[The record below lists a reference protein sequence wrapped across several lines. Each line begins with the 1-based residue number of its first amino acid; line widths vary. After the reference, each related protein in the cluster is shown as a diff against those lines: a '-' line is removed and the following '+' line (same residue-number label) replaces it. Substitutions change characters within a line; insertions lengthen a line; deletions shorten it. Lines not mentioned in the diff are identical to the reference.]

1 MQTQTEAKI
10 SGAVAAALALLL
22 LFLLL
27 WFVYI
32 DMPISPEEEGIEV
45 AFGDSQ
51 SGGGNSEQMP
61 APAVEEQ
68 VAPPPTPAAPS
79 QNDLLTQEDEEA
91 LALARQRKE
100 EEQRRKAEEAERLRK
115 QKEEQERLE
124 AERIAREKAL
134 AEKQAREQ
142 QARDNA
148 NNLMSGAFGN
158 QTDNSAGSGV
168 TSGSGTQGN
177 PAGVVGGNPAG
188 GGSSGGN
195 RWSLKG
201 RKLKNTLT
209 KPKYDSSQEGIIVVV
224 IRVNAAGKVI
234 STAAGQGTTISD
246 QKMLQD
252 AFAEARKAQFSAGE
266 GDAVGT
272 ITYEYKNK

>member
-134 AEKQAREQ
+134 AEKKAREQ

-148 NNLMSGAFGN
+148 NNLMSIFSN

-209 KPKYDSSQEGIIVVV
+209 KPKYDSNQEGIIVVN

-234 STAAGQGTTISD
+234 STTKGQGTTISD
-246 QKMLQD
+246 PKMIQD